1 MRNPEDTKYVW
12 DEENFNMINK
22 IHQVKASAPIVSPIM
37 DEPANQP
44 SVSIV
49 NTYTKSF
56 EEDGVLVWY
65 LYLVNYDEQVFRY
78 RLDFHL

>member
-1 MRNPEDTKYVW
+1 
-12 DEENFNMINK
+12 MIHK
-22 IHQVKASAPIVSPIM
+22 INQVKATAPIVSPIM
-37 DEPANQP
+37 DEPVNQP

-78 RLDFHL
+78 RLDFEL

>member
-1 MRNPEDTKYVW
+1 
-12 DEENFNMINK
+12 MINI
-22 IHQVKASAPIVSPIM
+22 IHQVKASAPIVSPVI
-37 DEPANQP
+37 DEPANQH

-78 RLDFHL
+78 RLDFGL